1 MKTEEILTRVND
13 AMKPFEVVETAN
25 DSRDYSAESI
35 MRDMHGKLRLLAADL
50 EAQLRN
56 EIAASKGAGNA
67 QKILAAMLKAQQE
80 KRPQLAY
87 PWIDDKGRQC
97 MCDGYRAYRLKNH
110 LPLPERPENVGKG
123 IDLNRI
129 LPSSLAGWKTLPMPS
144 TNELKA
150 FIATERAKI
159 GRPNSRK
166 NFAPIWDF
174 GPNAPAVNAL
184 YLLDAAT
191 VFPSADK
198 LFWNTLVSPL
208 IITCDEG
215 DGAVLPLRIE
225 GKVQPAPQSDA
236 EREAIE
242 RENAQRERNL
252 KQERERSEIIRK
264 AHDDFDAAQEDMR
277 QALLRQDEL
286 RKQAKTV
293 TDPDERN
300 ALARELVNAFEA
312 DGKARLRQYAARS
325 VFEPDCALEPIE
337 FAAIVKRLYARDRL
351 SA

>member
-13 AMKPFEVVETAN
+13 AMKPFEVVEAAN
-25 DSRDYSAESI
+25 DSRDYSAESV

-67 QKILAAMLKAQQE
+67 QKILTAMLKAQQE

-87 PWIDDKGRQC
+87 PWIDGKGRQC

-123 IDLNRI
+123 VDLDRI
-129 LPSSLAGWKTLPMPS
+129 IPSSLAGWKTLPMPS
-144 TNELKA
+144 ANELKA

-159 GRPNSRK
+159 GRPSSRK

-174 GPNAPAVNAL
+174 GPNAPAANAL

-242 RENAQRERNL
+242 RENAQRERNRIEA
-252 KQERERSEIIRK
+252 QARNDIHK
-264 AHDDFDAAQEDMR
+264 AHAEYAAACEAMAKAQDR
-277 QALLRQDEL
+277 QNEL
-286 RKQAKTV
+286 RKKAKTV
-293 TDPDERN
+293 TDPAERN
-300 ALARELVNAFEA
+300 ALARELVEAFEA
-312 DGKARLRQYAARS
+312 DGKARLRQFAART
-325 VFEPDCALEPIE
+325 VYQPDYAMEPFEVEAL
-337 FAAIVKRLYARDRL
+337 VKRLYARDRL